1 MTELHPLLIS
11 YYDEID
17 PPKRYAYLKEYAEA
31 VGIGMSPADVYRID
45 LFNARHSNSNEKSI
59 FGIFGKSKSPGSR
72 AGSGNDSSL
81 PNPPG
86 ELDVFLRELL
96 VMLTIYKNG
105 SPFPK
110 KNSKDVLTCLS
121 TLRVDDRPSRDKD
134 CEEVLYLELRNA
146 IKRYFSTCQ
155 DYTYGRKLLGLG
167 IAKPEERERLRC
179 FDTWGFSFGLAR
191 FLDLTEEMELIC
203 RAANDEYCASVD
215 GAESLEFVYKKFG
228 GTEKKR

>member
-1 MTELHPLLIS
+1 
-11 YYDEID
+11 
-17 PPKRYAYLKEYAEA
+17 
-31 VGIGMSPADVYRID
+31 
-45 LFNARHSNSNEKSI
+45 
-59 FGIFGKSKSPGSR
+59 
-72 AGSGNDSSL
+72 
-81 PNPPG
+81 
-86 ELDVFLRELL
+86 
-96 VMLTIYKNG
+96 MLTIYKNG